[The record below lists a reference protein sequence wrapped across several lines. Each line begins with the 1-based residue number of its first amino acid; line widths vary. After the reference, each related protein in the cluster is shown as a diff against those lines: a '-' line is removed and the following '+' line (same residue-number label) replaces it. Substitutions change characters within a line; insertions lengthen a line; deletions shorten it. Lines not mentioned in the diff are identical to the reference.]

1 MTSAIEIPDS
11 NIDGADTLARVAA
24 ALVAHNIEAIVVD
37 TAGEAREQ
45 ALALVPEGAEVHW
58 AKSRTLDDMG
68 LTEILGSDRYD
79 AVRPKYMAMDRR
91 TQGREIA
98 KIMAAPDYMLGSVQ
112 AITEAGEM
120 IVVSYAGSQI
130 GPYAGSAGRVILI
143 VGSQKIVPD
152 VEAGIRR
159 AREVVMPYEDARL
172 REQLG
177 VGTKLAK
184 LLVMYEEPRPGR
196 VTVILVREPVGV

>member
-45 ALALVPEGAEVHW
+45 ALALVPEGSEVHW

>member
-1 MTSAIEIPDS
+1 MTSTIEIPDT
-11 NIDGADTLARVAA
+11 NTDGADALERIAA

-37 TAGEAREQ
+37 SAGEAREQ
-45 ALALVPEGAEVHW
+45 ALALVPEGSEVHW

-98 KIMAAPDYMLGSVQ
+98 KIIAAPDYMLGSVQ
-112 AITEAGEM
+112 AITEAGEL

-184 LLVMYEEPRPGR
+184 LLVLYEEPRPGR
-196 VTVILVREPVGV
+196 LTVILVREPVGV

>member
-1 MTSAIEIPDS
+1 MTSTIEIPDT
-11 NIDGADTLARVAA
+11 NTDGADALERIAA
-24 ALVAHNIEAIVVD
+24 ALVARNIEAIVVD
-37 TAGEAREQ
+37 SAGEAREQ
-45 ALALVPEGAEVHW
+45 ALALVPEGSEVHW
-58 AKSRTLDDMG
+58 AKSRTLDDTG

-112 AITEAGEM
+112 AITEAGEL

>member
-1 MTSAIEIPDS
+1 MTSTIDSPDTS
-11 NIDGADTLARVAA
+11 LDGSDTLARVAA
-24 ALVAHNIEAIVVD
+24 ALGARNIEALVVD
-37 TAGEAREQ
+37 TAAEAREQ
-45 ALALVPEGAEVHW
+45 ALALVPEGSEVHW

-68 LTEILGSDRYD
+68 LTDILAGDRYD

-112 AITEAGEM
+112 AITEAGEL

-130 GPYAGSAGRVILI
+130 GPYAGTAGRVILI
-143 VGSQKIVPD
+143 VGSQKVVPD

-159 AREVVMPYEDARL
+159 ARDVVMPYEDARL

-196 VTVILVREPVGV
+196 VTVILVREPIGV